1 MTPSKRIRD
10 PEPPSPAP
18 RVIRPADSALEMT
31 RHVSHEVQRMLWGK
45 AAARCEF
52 AGCNKLLCK
61 SSVTQ
66 EQVNI
71 AQKAHIYA
79 FSSGGPRGNS
89 GIARARLND
98 LNNLILVCH
107 ECHQKI
113 DRNKDGGHT
122 QHRCFNHG
130 RLNTRSALS
139 GLPESTLSVRAMS
152 CSSAPTLENRIVH

>member
-1 MTPSKRIRD
+1 
-10 PEPPSPAP
+10 
-18 RVIRPADSALEMT
+18 MT
-31 RHVSHEVQRMLWGK
+31 RHVSREVQRMLWGK

-52 AGCNKLLCK
+52 AGCNKLLCR

-89 GIARARLND
+89 GIAKARLND

-113 DRNKDGGHT
+113 DHNK
-122 QHRCFNHG
+122 Q
-130 RLNTRSALS
+130 
-139 GLPESTLSVRAMS
+139 
-152 CSSAPTLENRIVH
+152 